1 MIKLSIICT
10 TYNSAQTLQ
19 KTIDSIKTQTWTD
32 YEFIIVDGKSNDRT
46 LEIVNNNSDVVTKT
60 ISESDRS
67 IFDAMN
73 KGIAEARGEWIFF
86 IGSDDYLMSSNV
98 LEDVFSSYIPEEI
111 GIIIGNVKYS
121 NGKIFKSQWN
131 WKLNLFCSVHHQSA
145 FYKRNLF
152 NDNLYYPEKN
162 HPSDYGHNLGLYKSG
177 VKHKYIDLIISM
189 YALGGDSSQVIWTRY
204 ANEIKLRNEHINS
217 VILRSILAFQ
227 TWLRFRVKRTLMKF
241 NIEVYI

>member
-46 LEIVNNNSDVVTKT
+46 LEIVNNNSDVVSKT

-98 LEDVFSSYIPEEI
+98 FEDVFRLI
-111 GIIIGNVKYS
+111 
-121 NGKIFKSQWN
+121 SQ
-131 WKLNLFCSVHHQSA
+131 
-145 FYKRNLF
+145 KRLV
-152 NDNLYYPEKN
+152 L
-162 HPSDYGHNLGLYKSG
+162 L
-177 VKHKYIDLIISM
+177 
-189 YALGGDSSQVIWTRY
+189 
-204 ANEIKLRNEHINS
+204 
-217 VILRSILAFQ
+217 
-227 TWLRFRVKRTLMKF
+227 
-241 NIEVYI
+241 